1 MTVVKTSMRNFLA
14 HKGRMALSAIAVLLS
29 VGFVCGTLVFTDT
42 MTSTFD
48 KLFAATAS
56 DVTVTPKGAPSD
68 DEMQMTTKAAT
79 VPASVVEELK
89 RVEGVKSASGEANSQ
104 TLTVTDAAGENLG
117 PTSGAP
123 TIGTNWDSTELR
135 SVDVTSGHAPRGP
148 TEVMVD
154 ADTADKKHLKL
165 GDELR
170 VIAIPG
176 EFRARI
182 SGIATFKVTNPGAA
196 IFYFDTATTQTKLL
210 GAKDVFSSVGLT
222 ANTGVSD
229 ERLKKN
235 VTAALGSAAGY
246 KVQTQA
252 EWTAE
257 NQKDIAG
264 FLDVIKY
271 AMLGFAGIAV
281 LVGVF
286 LIVNTFSMLVA
297 QRTREIGLMRA
308 IGASRRQV
316 NQSVLV
322 EALLLG
328 VVGSVLGIGG
338 GVGLAV
344 LLMKLMGTMGMNLDT
359 SSLTV
364 KASTPVAGLVL
375 GVVVTVLAAYL
386 PARRAGKVSPMAA
399 LRDAGTPADGRS
411 GKVRAAIG
419 LVLTLAGAAALLAA
433 VQATKAADGS
443 MFLGLGV
450 LLTLVGFVVVGP
462 LLAGFVVRVI
472 SAGVLRIFG
481 PVGRLAERN
490 ALRNPRRTGATAA
503 ALMIGLALVAG
514 LSVVGS
520 SMVASATDQLDKSV
534 GADFIIA
541 SDSGQP
547 ITPQIERAIK
557 AAPGLAHVTDYK
569 SLDVKLTAPDGS
581 VSDTSLSAA
590 DPTYAQDLQVK
601 TVAGELSAAYG
612 ANAMSVGEG
621 FADKHKVK
629 LGDKLSVRFEHG
641 DTAALTVAA
650 ITSSDTVF
658 DQGAMY
664 TNITTAARYVPAD
677 RMPINDIMFAAA
689 KDGQQEAAYA
699 GLKKALHDFPQVQV
713 RNQADYKQL
722 LKDQIGQLLN
732 LIYGLLALAIIVA
745 ILGVVNTLALSVV
758 ERTREIGLMRAIG
771 MSRRQLRRMI
781 RLESIVIALFGAVLG
796 LGLGMGW
803 GASAQQLLALQGL
816 GILEIPWGTI
826 VTVFIGSAFVGLVA
840 ALVPAFRAG
849 RMNVLNAI
857 ATE

>member
-1 MTVVKTSMRNFLA
+1 MTVVKTSMRNFVA

-56 DVTVTPKGAPSD
+56 DVTVTPKGAPGN
-68 DEMQMTTKAAT
+68 DEMQMTAKAAT
-79 VPASVVEELK
+79 VPAATVARLK
-89 RVEGVKSASGEANSQ
+89 EVDGVKSASGEANSQ

-154 ADTADKKHLKL
+154 ADTADKKHLEL

-222 ANTGVSD
+222 AKPGVSD
-229 ERLKKN
+229 EQLKKN
-235 VTAALGSAAGY
+235 VTAALGSTAGY

-257 NQKDIAG
+257 NQNDIAG

-316 NQSVLV
+316 NRSVLV

-344 LLMKLMGTMGMNLDT
+344 LLMNLMGSAGMNLDT
-359 SSLTV
+359 SSLTI
-364 KASTPVAGLVL
+364 KASTPVIGLVL

-399 LRDAGTPADGRS
+399 LRDAGTPADARAGR
-411 GKVRAAIG
+411 VRASIG
-419 LVLTLAGAAALLAA
+419 VVLTLAGAAALVAA

-443 MFLGLGV
+443 MFLGLGI

-462 LLAGFVVRVI
+462 LLAGVVVRVI
-472 SAGVLRIFG
+472 SAGVLRVFG

-490 ALRNPRRTGATAA
+490 ALRNPGA
-503 ALMIGLALVAG
+503 
-514 LSVVGS
+514 
-520 SMVASATDQLDKSV
+520 
-534 GADFIIA
+534 
-541 SDSGQP
+541 P
-547 ITPQIERAIK
+547 
-557 AAPGLAHVTDYK
+557 APPPPP
-569 SLDVKLTAPDGS
+569 S
-581 VSDTSLSAA
+581 
-590 DPTYAQDLQVK
+590 
-601 TVAGELSAAYG
+601 
-612 ANAMSVGEG
+612 
-621 FADKHKVK
+621 
-629 LGDKLSVRFEHG
+629 
-641 DTAALTVAA
+641 
-650 ITSSDTVF
+650 
-658 DQGAMY
+658 
-664 TNITTAARYVPAD
+664 
-677 RMPINDIMFAAA
+677 
-689 KDGQQEAAYA
+689 
-699 GLKKALHDFPQVQV
+699 
-713 RNQADYKQL
+713 
-722 LKDQIGQLLN
+722 
-732 LIYGLLALAIIVA
+732 
-745 ILGVVNTLALSVV
+745 
-758 ERTREIGLMRAIG
+758 
-771 MSRRQLRRMI
+771 
-781 RLESIVIALFGAVLG
+781 
-796 LGLGMGW
+796 
-803 GASAQQLLALQGL
+803 
-816 GILEIPWGTI
+816 
-826 VTVFIGSAFVGLVA
+826 
-840 ALVPAFRAG
+840 
-849 RMNVLNAI
+849 
-857 ATE
+857 